1 VFENFCRKDKLFRL
15 ILSKLFNINIAKIF
29 YVDVRGIILLVS
41 REAAKWLNKEKNK
54 LVGTSIYDHLSGLD
68 DLKFALSRN
77 TVMVHEQQI
86 DDSWYKVR
94 IIPVNVRERVY
105 GAIIKYDDIT
115 DYKKLQEVNKEL
127 DAVIEATSDS
137 IYVTDGEGNT
147 LRINSACERIT
158 GLRKDVVIGMNM
170 REIVEKGMISAS
182 CTLEVLRTK
191 SPTTILQRVKDGK
204 VVIVTG
210 TPIFDENG
218 RIWRVVSCTR
228 DITELNRLKNE
239 LEWERRWKDQYFS
252 ELVNTKVEHLS
263 RGDGT
268 FIARSEEMK
277 KIVELAMRVAR
288 TDSTVLVMGESGVGK
303 EVIAKFIHENGPRRK
318 KAFMKINCAAI
329 PESLLESELFGY
341 EPGAFTG
348 AISKGKNGLIELA
361 DGGTLFLDEI
371 GEMPLALQ
379 AKLLQVLQER
389 TFFRVGGNR
398 PIEVDIRIIAA
409 TNRDLKKLVAEGKF
423 REDLYYRLNVIP
435 IFIPPL
441 RERREDIPL
450 LIFKFLKQFNS
461 KYGLCRSF
469 SNEAVDLL
477 TKYSW
482 PGNVRELQNLV
493 EQMVVLACED
503 VILPEHL
510 PDHIRNG
517 QPKDKNNKI
526 NISGII
532 SFQEA
537 VEEVEKQLFLSAYE
551 RCHNTY
557 QTAKM
562 LGVSQPTVV
571 RKLKKYRASITEH

>member
-1 VFENFCRKDKLFRL
+1 MSKNYRRKDKLLKL
-15 ILSKLFNINIAKIF
+15 ILSKLFNINIGKIF
-29 YVDVRGIILLVS
+29 YVNEKGIIRLVN
-41 REAAKWLNKEKNK
+41 RMAAEWLNKKKNE
-54 LVGTSIYDHLSGLD
+54 LVGASIHDYLSGLD
-68 DLKFALSRN
+68 NLGFALSRN
-77 TVMVHEQQI
+77 TMLEHEQQI
-86 DDSWYKVR
+86 DDTWYKVR
-94 IIPVNVRERVY
+94 IIPVNARGSVY
-105 GAIIKYDDIT
+105 GAIILYDDIT
-115 DYKKLQEVNKEL
+115 DYKRLQEVNKEL
-127 DAVIEATSDS
+127 DAVIEASSDS

-170 REIVEKGMISAS
+170 REIVEKGMISDS

-191 SPTTILQRVKDGK
+191 SPATILQRVKDGK

-210 TPIFDENG
+210 TPLFDENG
-218 RIWRVVSCTR
+218 RIWRVVSSTR

-239 LEWERRWKDQYFS
+239 IEWERRWKDQYFS

-263 RGDGT
+263 KGNGS
-268 FIARSEEMK
+268 FVARSEGMR

-303 EVIAKFIHENGPRRK
+303 EVITRFIHENSPRRK

-329 PESLLESELFGY
+329 PENLLESELFGY

-379 AKLLQVLQER
+379 AKLLQVLQDR
-389 TFFRVGGNR
+389 TFFRVGGAH

-441 RERREDIPL
+441 RERPEDIPL
-450 LIFKFLKQFNS
+450 LILRFLKQFNS
-461 KYGLCRSF
+461 KYGLTRTF
-469 SNEAVDLL
+469 SNEAVDFLM
-477 TKYSW
+477 KYSW
-482 PGNVRELQNLV
+482 PGNVRELENVV
-493 EQMVVLACED
+493 EQMVVLASED
-503 VILPEHL
+503 VILPKHL
-510 PDHIRNG
+510 PDYIRNG

-526 NISGII
+526 NVSGII

-571 RKLKKYRASITEH
+571 RKLKKYRASIAEH